1 MISQM
6 LETIAETRMY
16 RKLALIALG
25 ANLSSLAGSPSES
38 LLFSLK
44 LLCDIDGTELHAVS
58 RFYETPAF
66 PPGSGPDY
74 VNACAALKTGLEPE
88 ALLAELH
95 AIESRLGRRRDNGRW
110 GARGIDLDLLAVAA
124 LVVPNETVQDAWRA
138 LPLEQ
143 QMLRAPDQL
152 ILPHPR
158 LQDRAFVLA
167 PLADIAPNWH
177 HPCTGLSVTQM
188 LAALPAADRES
199 VRIVLDKP
207 GQGGQKA
214 ASPLI

>member
-1 MISQM
+1 M

-38 LLFSLK
+38 LLFALR
-44 LLCDIDGTELHAVS
+44 LFCDIDGAELHAVS

-74 VNACAALKTGLEPE
+74 VNACAALKTELEAE

-95 AIESRLGRRRDNGRW
+95 AIESRLGRSRDNGRW
-110 GARGIDLDLLAVAA
+110 GARGIDLDLLAVAGE
-124 LVVPNETVQDAWRA
+124 VFPNEVVQNTWRA
-138 LPLEQ
+138 LPFDQ
-143 QMLRAPDQL
+143 QMQREPDQL

-158 LQDRAFVLA
+158 LQDRAFVLV
-167 PLADIAPNWH
+167 PLADIAPGWR
-177 HPCTGLSVTQM
+177 HPRIGLSVAQM

-199 VRIVLDKP
+199 VQIILDKP
-207 GQGGQKA
+207 GQSGHEF
-214 ASPLI
+214 ASPLT